1 MENNGIVPYAGP
13 VEPLCLEALAAFRR
27 AMDHAVEEARR
38 LAAVIVKALAP
49 ALRAA
54 VEIIASFKDSYLRI
68 VATGKEWHLMKHAR
82 KARVRKKY
90 RNLLLRRWLAL
101 LAAGVEEEDDA
112 AA

>member
-1 MENNGIVPYAGP
+1 MENNGIVPYTDP
-13 VEPLCLEALAAFRR
+13 TFPEALAS
-27 AMDHAVEEARR
+27 
-38 LAAVIVKALAP
+38 LAAAIRRIADAVRQLAEVIAKSLRPVIRTAGEMIDAW
-49 ALRAA
+49 ADERLRA
-54 VEIIASFKDSYLRI
+54 

-82 KARVRKKY
+82 KARTRKKY